1 MGITRRF
8 GRVGAVL
15 LPVALLAVFFKYL
28 HPLNAIL
35 HGIEG
40 WGARKIAFTLFI
52 SFFAIWSL
60 LHMTSLLFA
69 RIASWVWNGTYSK
82 LWENI
87 SYSDN
92 ENRKESLRN
101 RMDFQNAE
109 EREELF
115 EADLRDENAA

>member
-52 SFFAIWSL
+52 SFLSIWSL
-60 LHMTSLLFA
+60 LHVSSVLFA
-69 RIASWVWNGTYSK
+69 RIAGWVWNGTSSN
-82 LWENI
+82 LRENI
-87 SYSDN
+87 SYS
-92 ENRKESLRN
+92 ENGSLEESLRS
-101 RMDFQNAE
+101 RMDFQNAK

-115 EADLRDENAA
+115 KVDLRDENAA

>member
-52 SFFAIWSL
+52 SFFSIWSL
-60 LHMTSLLFA
+60 LHVISVLFA
-69 RIASWVWNGTYSK
+69 RIAGWVWNGTSSN
-82 LWENI
+82 LRENI
-87 SYSDN
+87 SYR
-92 ENRKESLRN
+92 ENGNREESLRS
-101 RMDFQNAE
+101 RMDFQNAKQH
-109 EREELF
+109 EELF
-115 EADLRDENAA
+115 KEDLRNENAA

>member
-1 MGITRRF
+1 MDITRKF

-15 LPVALLAVFFKYL
+15 LPLALLAVFFKYL

-52 SFFAIWSL
+52 SFFSIWAL
-60 LHMTSLLFA
+60 LHVSSLLFA
-69 RIASWVWNGTYSK
+69 RIAGWVWNGTFSN
-82 LWENI
+82 LRENI
-87 SYSDN
+87 SYSEN
-92 ENRKESLRN
+92 ENREEPLRN
-101 RMDFQNAE
+101 RMDFQHAK

-115 EADLRDENAA
+115 KVDLRDENAA

>member
-52 SFFAIWSL
+52 SFFSIWSL
-60 LHMTSLLFA
+60 LHVSSLLFA
-69 RIASWVWNGTYSK
+69 RIVGWVWNGTNSNLSK
-82 LWENI
+82 NTRYNPNQEKSSKNNTD
-87 SYSDN
+87 Y
-92 ENRKESLRN
+92 
-101 RMDFQNAE
+101 QNTK

-115 EADLRDENAA
+115 KVALQDENAA

>member
-8 GRVGAVL
+8 GRIGAVL

-52 SFFAIWSL
+52 SFFSIWSL
-60 LHMTSLLFA
+60 LHVISVLFA
-69 RIASWVWNGTYSK
+69 RIASWVWNGTSSN
-82 LWENI
+82 LRENI
-87 SYSDN
+87 SYS
-92 ENRKESLRN
+92 ENGNREESLRN
-101 RMDFQNAE
+101 RMDFQNAK

-115 EADLRDENAA
+115 KVDLRDENAA

>member
-15 LPVALLAVFFKYL
+15 LPIALLAVFFKYL

-52 SFFAIWSL
+52 SFFSIWSL
-60 LHMTSLLFA
+60 LHVSSLLFA
-69 RIASWVWNGTYSK
+69 RIAGWVWNGTNSNLSK
-82 LWENI
+82 NT
-87 SYSDN
+87 SYN
-92 ENRKESLRN
+92 
-101 RMDFQNAE
+101 QNQE
-109 EREELF
+109 KSSKNNTNYQSTKEREALF
-115 EADLRDENAA
+115 KLELRDENAA

>member
-1 MGITRRF
+1 MDITRKF
-8 GRVGAVL
+8 GRVGAIL

-60 LHMTSLLFA
+60 LQMTSLLFA

-109 EREELF
+109 DRDELF
-115 EADLRDENAA
+115 KVDLRDENSA

>member
-1 MGITRRF
+1 MEITRRI
-8 GRVGAVL
+8 GAVL
-15 LPVALLAVFFKYL
+15 LPLALLGGFFKYL

-92 ENRKESLRN
+92 ENRKDSLRN

-115 EADLRDENAA
+115 KVDLRDENAA

>member
-8 GRVGAVL
+8 GRVGAIL

-52 SFFAIWSL
+52 SFFSIWSL
-60 LHMTSLLFA
+60 LHVSSVLFA
-69 RIASWVWNGTYSK
+69 RIASWVWNGASSN
-82 LWENI
+82 LRENI
-87 SYSDN
+87 SYSEN
-92 ENRKESLRN
+92 ENRKEPLRN
-101 RMDFQNAE
+101 RMDFQNVK

-115 EADLRDENAA
+115 KVDLRDENAA